1 MIKNGKTN
9 EVQNIDIPGGVKGA
23 FWTLTAAQLASL
35 LQNGGLGSLLGNLTG
50 GGGGNIGAMLP
61 MIAQMVANGTA
72 CHGATDK
79 ERAELLAKIAELQAE
94 KYSDTAAKAETD
106 RLIAAYIN
114 PMATEIA
121 DARVREAR
129 MQEEIKCIQKTQDL
143 REEILKKD
151 IELAKQEAKCC
162 CEKNAA
168 AIANVA
174 ATVAAITTTKIAA
187 SALPTTTTTT
197 TTP

>member
-35 LQNGGLGSLLGNLTG
+35 LQNGGLGNLLGNLTG
-50 GGGGNIGAMLP
+50 GGCGNVAAMLP
-61 MIAQMVANGTA
+61 MLAQMVANGTC

-94 KYSDTAAKAETD
+94 KYSDNAAKAESD

-162 CEKNAA
+162 CEKNAV

-174 ATVAAITTTKIAA
+174 ATVASITTTKIAA
-187 SALPTTTTTT
+187 EALPTTTTTT